1 MYFDNKCK
9 NNFPSL
15 LPSYLQTLYQ
25 LSWMA
30 CVAER
35 EQTATTRVMLN
46 TALPTTLPTPMSSLA
61 TKAPMTEVASSGAE
75 LPAAMKVAPA
85 TSGLRP
91 RAKTG
96 NGFTSVSR
104 KTILCKYFA
113 QTGIRKPLTVGNSV
127 ERRNE
132 IIFANYCK
140 P

>member
-1 MYFDNKCK
+1 MCNISF
-9 NNFPSL
+9 FL
-15 LPSYLQTLYQ
+15 FLPYLQTLYQ

-30 CVAER
+30 WAAER

-91 RAKTG
+91 RA
-96 NGFTSVSR
+96 R
-104 KTILCKYFA
+104 
-113 QTGIRKPLTVGNSV
+113 TGIG
-127 ERRNE
+127 
-132 IIFANYCK
+132 IIHVREYELLQIFCTNGY
-140 P
+140 